1 LATALDARFKSRPFT
16 NKPLLMTLVTE
27 WVQSMM
33 AAAEGVVLQS
43 APIAE
48 PVHANA
54 ADDDDLLVS
63 YTDAHPCIASSI
75 FEQVNFCILGFHVHV
90 YAQEIAGYMSAATIP
105 IDSNP
110 YEWWSNNE
118 HLYPYL
124 AKAAAVALSAPPS
137 SVPRELVFSLGVG
150 CVFATK
156 AQPLVFAEH
165 TKVNIFAQMLTH
177 Y

>member
-1 LATALDARFKSRPFT
+1 MA
-16 NKPLLMTLVTE
+16 MVTE
-27 WVQSMM
+27 WIQSMT
-33 AAAEGVVLQS
+33 AAAEDVVLQS

-63 YTDAHPCIASSI
+63 YTDAQPCIASAI
-75 FEQVNFCILGFHVHV
+75 LDQVHFSILGFHVHV

-118 HLYPYL
+118 HLYPHL

-137 SVPRELVFSLGVG
+137 SVPSEQIFSSVSDVYSRPKRNRLSLQN
-150 CVFATK
+150 TQK
-156 AQPLVFAEH
+156 L
-165 TKVNIFAQMLTH
+165 IFLH
-177 Y
+177 KCLPIINYEYD